1 MTQVTSVADRFI
13 AQLASTLEIP
23 GERYEAADRSYRSIC
38 RWLERPDSRFSRTN
52 INAYI
57 QGSFRLGTVIRPL
70 NGEEHYD
77 LDVVCEF
84 GLDKGEHTQ
93 KQLFD
98 DLGHELRLY
107 AARHLME
114 EPSGWDRCWTLNYAD
129 SAQFHMD
136 VLPSVPD
143 GQRQRRLREASRLAL
158 AFVDK
163 SISITDCNHPYYRH
177 YTDDWPSSNPH
188 GYADWFMSRMEVAFK
203 ERRQAMAL
211 NEAKADVADI
221 PAFRVKTPL
230 QSAIQILKRHR
241 DLRFSEEPEGR
252 PSSIIISTLAAH
264 AYRQEA
270 TVTGA
275 LFSILSSMHQFI
287 EMRGE
292 VYWIA
297 NPSNPKENFADAWEA
312 EPERRLAFEDWLDT
326 ARNDFA
332 RAGETA
338 DLQQLIDVLSPRIGR
353 ELLEKAATKISPS
366 AVAKSASGRRLLG
379 SMQRLFDAPHR
390 KPVAWP
396 TVPSGSVVLSCTVSK
411 SGFRTTAVDDNGN
424 PVPVGSS
431 LRFEAISGLPRPY
444 KVFWQV
450 VNTGSAAQKAKDLR
464 GGFVEGTVS
473 AGNLVRMERASYRG
487 SHTIECFIVKDGYC
501 AARSGPFIVNIG

>member
-1 MTQVTSVADRFI
+1 MTQVTTVADRFI

-23 GERYEAADRSYRSIC
+23 AERYEAADRSYRSIC
-38 RWLERPDSRFSRTN
+38 RWLERPDSRFAGID

-57 QGSFRLGTVIRPL
+57 QGSFRLGTVIRPV

-84 GLDKGEHTQ
+84 GLDKAEHTQ

-107 AARHLME
+107 AARYSME

-143 GQRQRRLREASRLAL
+143 GQRQRKLREASRLEL

-163 SISITDCNHPYYRH
+163 SISITDCSHPYYRH

-188 GYADWFMSRMEVAFK
+188 GYADWFMSRMAVAFR

-241 DLRFSEEPEGR
+241 DLQFSEELEGR

-264 AYRQEA
+264 AYHQEA

-287 EMRGE
+287 EMRGG

-297 NPSNPKENFADAWEA
+297 NPSNPKENFADAWET

-326 ARNDFA
+326 ARKDFA

-353 ELLEKAATKISPS
+353 ELLENAATKISPS
-366 AVAKSASGRRLLG
+366 AVAKSASARQLRG

-396 TVPSGSVVLSCTVSK
+396 TVPSGSVAFSCTMSR
-411 SGFRTTAVDDNGN
+411 SGFRTTIVDDNGN
-424 PVPVGSS
+424 SVPVGSS
-431 LRFEAISGLPRPY
+431 LRFEAISGLSRPY

-450 VNTGSAAQKAKDLR
+450 VNTGPAAQEARDLR
-464 GGFVEGTVS
+464 GGFKEGTVS
-473 AGNLVRMERASYRG
+473 SGNLAWTERALYRG

-501 AARSGPFIVNIG
+501 AARSGPFVVNIG

>member
-1 MTQVTSVADRFI
+1 MTQVTSVADRLI
-13 AQLASTLEIP
+13 SHLASILDIP
-23 GERYEAADRSYRSIC
+23 EERYASADRSYRSIC
-38 RWLERPDSRFSRTN
+38 DWLERPASRFAQVS

-84 GLDKGEHTQ
+84 GVSKMSITQ

-107 AARHLME
+107 ATRYSME

-143 GQRQRRLREASRLAL
+143 GQRQRSLREARRLSIE
-158 AFVDK
+158 FVEK
-163 SISITDCNHPYYRH
+163 SISITDSNHPGYRS
-177 YTDDWPSSNPH
+177 YTDDWPSSNPN
-188 GYADWFMSRMEVAFK
+188 GYADWFMTRMEVAFN
-203 ERRQAMAL
+203 ERRRAMAL
-211 NEAKADVADI
+211 HEAKADVADI

-241 DLRFSEEPEGR
+241 DLCFSEQPEGR

-264 AYRQEA
+264 SYNQEA

-275 LFSILSSMHQFI
+275 LFSILASMDQYI
-287 EMRGE
+287 EVRGQT
-292 VYWIA
+292 YWIT
-297 NPSNPKENFADAWEA
+297 NPSDPRENFADAWEA
-312 EPERRLAFEDWLDT
+312 EPEQKLAFDEWLDS
-326 ARNDFA
+326 ARKDFE
-332 RAGETA
+332 RAGETT
-338 DLQQLIDVLSPRIGR
+338 DLAQMIDLLSPRLGR
-353 ELLEKAATKISPS
+353 EMLEKAATRFSPG
-366 AVAKSASGRRLLG
+366 AVAKSVTTRRLHG
-379 SMQRLFDAPHR
+379 AMQRLFDAPHR

-396 TVPSGSVVLSCTVSK
+396 TVPQGDVSLSCAMSK
-411 SGFRTTAVDDNGN
+411 PGFRTTAVGNNGAL
-424 PVPVGSS
+424 VPTGSS
-431 LRFEAISGLPRPY
+431 LRFEASSNLPRPY

-450 VNTGSAAQKAKDLR
+450 VNTGPVALKANDLR
-464 GGFVEGTVS
+464 GEFLEGTVS
-473 AGNLVRMERASYRG
+473 AGNLVRTERAAYEG

-501 AARSGPFIVNIG
+501 AARSGPFVLNIG